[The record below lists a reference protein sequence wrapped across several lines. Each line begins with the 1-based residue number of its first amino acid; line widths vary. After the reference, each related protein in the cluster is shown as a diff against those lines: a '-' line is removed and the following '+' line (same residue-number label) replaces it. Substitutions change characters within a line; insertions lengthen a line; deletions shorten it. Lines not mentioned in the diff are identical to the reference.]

1 VLRRYGLRDDG
12 RSLARPLI
20 GMVSRMVDQK
30 GLDLIAALERD
41 LSDLDASW
49 AVLGTGDPIYQDMWR
64 ALAARYPDRIGAHIG
79 FDEPLAHLIEAGADL
94 FLMPS
99 RYEPCGLNQMY
110 SMRYGTVPVVHAVGG
125 LYDTVIDATVD
136 SAVASEGQRRASG
149 TGFVFEVYSPGALLD
164 ALRRALAVF
173 EDKRKWQALQVAGM
187 QQDFSW
193 DRSAAEYVKI
203 YDRVR
208 AVRR

>member
-1 VLRRYGLRDDG
+1 
-12 RSLARPLI
+12 
-20 GMVSRMVDQK
+20 
-30 GLDLIAALERD
+30 
-41 LSDLDASW
+41 
-49 AVLGTGDPIYQDMWR
+49 
-64 ALAARYPDRIGAHIG
+64 
-79 FDEPLAHLIEAGADL
+79 
-94 FLMPS
+94 
-99 RYEPCGLNQMY
+99 MY